1 MWQPV
6 RYHGFGPLKNTSID
20 VSHCSR
26 GKRLFPNCELPR
38 EGWGGG
44 RGVGGENYD
53 FQKMPNKHSV
63 TWLQKSST
71 SHFVAKTVMLF
82 RSDIFAQ
89 QVSVPVHTEVFT
101 STGSNFMHFCQKP
114 VLDRENVNIK
124 KCSLQSG
131 QSGDI
136 WKRNPIVL
144 IGAANRTR
152 WSHANLQV
160 TVVSHGKQRFW
171 AV

>member
-1 MWQPV
+1 MCPIEV
-6 RYHGFGPLKNTSID
+6 EGRGFFPI
-20 VSHCSR
+20 VSYLGR
-26 GKRLFPNCELPR
+26 
-38 EGWGGG
+38 GGG
-44 RGVGGENYD
+44 VGGGGGENYD

-114 VLDRENVNIK
+114 VLDSENVNIK
-124 KCSLQSG
+124 KMLSTVRTVRRHLKTKPYRINRGSKSNPLKSCKFASDCCVAWEAAFLSG
-131 QSGDI
+131 LE
-136 WKRNPIVL
+136 WM
-144 IGAANRTR
+144 A
-152 WSHANLQV
+152 
-160 TVVSHGKQRFW
+160 
-171 AV
+171 